1 MRFFVLKS
9 GTSTKDAPG
18 APIRGS
24 CRDRRR
30 PVDSSLLQQRIGIWL
45 RCCRSVITILRF
57 IAFPARNISSS
68 SRKGQ
73 LAGTAGVPPPEI
85 RACDEISGALCCRPP
100 GPLARRERR
109 AYRVVCKER
118 TTQPAGLRAAARR
131 GAAAG
136 GHLLRCR
143 SSTMS
148 PHRLRR
154 GALHLPARR
163 SRQSASLISS
173 QALTKTTC
181 FVFSEVQPA
190 GRRRSRGG
198 L

>member
-1 MRFFVLKS
+1 MAAKS
-9 GTSTKDAPG
+9 HSH
-18 APIRGS
+18 
-24 CRDRRR
+24 
-30 PVDSSLLQQRIGIWL
+30 SLI
-45 RCCRSVITILRF
+45 V
-57 IAFPARNISSS
+57 
-68 SRKGQ
+68 
-73 LAGTAGVPPPEI
+73 

-100 GPLARRERR
+100 GLLARRERR

-118 TTQPAGLRAAARR
+118 TTQPAGLRAAVRR

-173 QALTKTTC
+173 QALKAAASRFLAIRLKSFRGIAC
-181 FVFSEVQPA
+181 FPIDCGGARDKRRVNEVFSRKIGSGPD
-190 GRRRSRGG
+190 
-198 L
+198 

>member
-1 MRFFVLKS
+1 M
-9 GTSTKDAPG
+9 
-18 APIRGS
+18 
-24 CRDRRR
+24 
-30 PVDSSLLQQRIGIWL
+30 QREL
-45 RCCRSVITILRF
+45 
-57 IAFPARNISSS
+57 
-68 SRKGQ
+68 
-73 LAGTAGVPPPEI
+73 

-163 SRQSASLISS
+163 SRQSVSLISS
-173 QALTKTTC
+173 QALTYRD
-181 FVFSEVQPA
+181 SEPQPGQEA
-190 GRRRSRGG
+190 RLGCETSQVNFNAMQSCEPEEAQHFAMPHSSQLKRS
-198 L
+198 